1 MIDKIPKK
9 IIKNIARKLHIPS
22 IPDLSYYDKSKT
34 RYRHMT
40 LIRSYLKI
48 VPYGDESIAII
59 KEAVQAA
66 ASLVKEDLAD
76 IINIAIEELVRHK
89 HEFPAFSALRR
100 LRMKEGPMLM
110 KNYTGKSHASLQK
123 KIKKPGSLFVV
134 EEDQQISP
142 WQAVKSE
149 PKNLTRQNLKERIE
163 YNTWIDQYV
172 TGLNALNLI
181 PDVKIK
187 KFSSEAKSMKAAEME
202 DLKLYR
208 NTHWRLHSSRS
219 KRRSVSMTWAKC
231 LSNKLIRSMEKVE
244 DALDKRI

>member
-1 MIDKIPKK
+1 MCENP
-9 IIKNIARKLHIPS
+9 
-22 IPDLSYYDKSKT
+22 
-34 RYRHMT
+34 
-40 LIRSYLKI
+40 
-48 VPYGDESIAII
+48 
-59 KEAVQAA
+59 Q
-66 ASLVKEDLAD
+66 EDLAD

-100 LRMKEGPMLM
+100 FAYEGRANVNEKLYRQITRKLTKKDK
-110 KNYTGKSHASLQK
+110 KNLDR
-123 KIKKPGSLFVV
+123 LFVV

-202 DLKLYR
+202 DLKLYKKYALAITLITVQKAVSLDDLGEMFIKQVTNLR
-208 NTHWRLHSSRS
+208 QSRRLEKCEPLKAGKLLAASKAAYGYRTWLNKSNCS
-219 KRRSVSMTWAKC
+219 KR
-231 LSNKLIRSMEKVE
+231 LSSFS
-244 DALDKRI
+244 